1 MDRAV
6 VRIVLAC
13 ALTMAVG
20 NVAGAQSNQ
29 ASANAQQAK
38 QKKHA
43 NQIPDSGLDQP
54 EPEQGADPFERVVE
68 TVPVTVRADGTIVAE
83 LDESFMEAATVTVA
97 ADGAL
102 TFGHY
107 AGLANANR
115 AMRLLPARVLP
126 QVFPILDE
134 KE

>member
-1 MDRAV
+1 MDRAM

-13 ALTMAVG
+13 ALTVAVG
-20 NVAGAQSNQ
+20 SVASAQSSQ

-43 NQIPDSGLDQP
+43 NQVPDSGLDQP
-54 EPEQGADPFERVVE
+54 EPEQGADPFERVIE
-68 TVPVTVRADGTIVAE
+68 NVPVRTRADGTVIAE
-83 LDESFMEAATVTVA
+83 LDDSFMEAMTLTVA
-97 ADGAL
+97 ADGTL
-102 TFGHY
+102 TLGHF

-126 QVFPILDE
+126 QLFPILEE